1 MKKMSKIG
9 EKKLGLFPLVFFA
22 IGCMLASG
30 VFTLSGDFAAAGA
43 YTLATIIGWGIT
55 FIGMIALTMCYYRL
69 SISKP
74 DLTSGIYSYARAGF
88 GSYIGFNSAWGYWM
102 SAILALVSFFVA
114 FFGNLGGIFPVF
126 GSGTTLVSIICASVI
141 LWLFVLL
148 LMKGMNQATVINAFV
163 VIAKAIPI
171 VFMVI
176 AAIFAGAFHW
186 DIFVDNFT
194 GAGSDMPLFE
204 QVKATIFTTVWI
216 FIGIEGAVVI
226 SERAK
231 DTKIAGRATVISFI
245 ALFLLYFIISA
256 LSMGVMPHDEL
267 AALGWPSMAGVMTAI
282 VGPWGGILVNVAVFI
297 SIGGA
302 LFTYVILCTDSAFGP
317 ADKGCFPSIFSRKNK
332 NNAPTYSIIFSALIV
347 EVFLILAMISDAAF
361 QNCYYLSTISIMIP
375 YMLSAFYALKCC
387 ANGETLQGL
396 SAGRKTWEWI
406 FAIIGSIYGVWMLYA
421 SSIAYVLVCALLY
434 APGIILYI
442 IRRKEE
448 NDGPIF
454 PKIYD
459 KVVAVILIVMFVL
472 AIVLL
477 ANGTIAPF

>member
-1 MKKMSKIG
+1 MEG
-9 EKKLGLFPLVFFA
+9 QEKKLGLFPLVFFA

-43 YTLATIIGWGIT
+43 YTLATIIGWGVT

-69 SISKP
+69 AIAKP
-74 DLTSGIYSYARAGF
+74 ELTSGIYSYAREGF

-102 SAILALVSFFVA
+102 SAVLALVSFFVA
-114 FFGNLGGIFPVF
+114 FFGNLGSYIPGF
-126 GSGTTLVSIICASVI
+126 GSGSTPLAVICSSVI
-141 LWLFVLL
+141 LWLLVLL
-148 LMKGMNQATVINAFV
+148 LMRGVSQATIINAFV
-163 VIAKAIPI
+163 VVAKVIPI

-176 AAIFAGAFHW
+176 AAIFAKSFHW
-186 DIFVDNFT
+186 SIFVDNFT
-194 GAGSDMPLFE
+194 GAGSDMSLFE

-231 DTKIAGRATVISFI
+231 TMKLAGRATVISFV

-256 LSMGVMPHDEL
+256 LSMGVLPHDEL
-267 AALGWPSMAGVMTAI
+267 ASLGWPSMAGVMTAI
-282 VGPWGGILVNVAVFI
+282 VGTWGGVLVNVAVFI

-302 LFTYVILCTDSAFGP
+302 MFTYVILCTDSAFGP
-317 ADKGCFPSIFSRKNK
+317 ADQGCFPSIFKKRNK
-332 NNAPTYSIIFSALIV
+332 HNAPTYSIIFSAIIV
-347 EVFLILAMISDAAF
+347 EIFLIIAMLSDAAF
-361 QNCYYLSTISIMIP
+361 QSCYYLSTIAIMIP

-387 ANGETLQGL
+387 FNGESLQGL
-396 SAGRKTWEWI
+396 SGGGKAWTWI

-421 SSIAYVLVCALLY
+421 SSITYVLVCALLY
-434 APGIILYI
+434 APGMILYI

-454 PKIYD
+454 PKVYD
-459 KVVAVILIVMFVL
+459 KVVAALLVIMFVV

-477 ANGTIAPF
+477 ATGTISPF

>member
-1 MKKMSKIG
+1 MLN
-9 EKKLGLFPLVFFA
+9 EKKLGLFPLTFFA

-43 YTLATIIGWGIT
+43 YTLATIIGWAIT

-69 SISKP
+69 SVAKP
-74 DLTSGIYSYARAGF
+74 ELTSGIYSYARAGF

-114 FFGNLGGIFPVF
+114 FFGNLGSVFPAF
-126 GSGTTLVSIICASVI
+126 GNGSSLTSVICSSVI

-148 LMKGMNQATVINAFV
+148 LMKGVNQATVINAFV
-163 VIAKAIPI
+163 VIAKIVPI
-171 VFMVI
+171 VFLVI
-176 AAIFAGAFHW
+176 AAIFAGSFEW

-194 GAGSDMPLFE
+194 GAGSGMSLFD

-231 DTKIAGRATVISFI
+231 DTKIAGKATVISFI
-245 ALFLLYFIISA
+245 LLFLLYFVISA

-282 VGPWGGILVNVAVFI
+282 VGPWGGLLVNVAVFI

-302 LFTYVILCTDSAFGP
+302 LFTYVILCTDSASGP
-317 ADKGCFPSIFSRKNK
+317 ADQGCFPSVFSKRNK
-332 NNAPTYSIIFSALIV
+332 HNAPVNSIIFSAVLV
-347 EVFLILAMISDAAF
+347 EIFMVLAMVSDAAF
-361 QNCYYLSTISIMIP
+361 QNCYYLSTIAIMIP

-387 ANGETLQGL
+387 GTGESLQGL
-396 SAGRKTWEWI
+396 SGGNKAWTWV
-406 FAIIGSIYGVWMLYA
+406 FAILGSVYGVWMLYA

-448 NDGPIF
+448 NNGPIF
-454 PKIYD
+454 PEAYD
-459 KVVAVILIVMFVL
+459 KAVAVLLIVMFIL

>member
-1 MKKMSKIG
+1 MK
-9 EKKLGLFPLVFFA
+9 EKKLGLFSLVFFA

-55 FIGMIALTMCYYRL
+55 FVGMISLTMCYYRL
-69 SISKP
+69 SAAKP
-74 DLTSGIYSYARAGF
+74 ELTSGIYSYARSGF
-88 GSYIGFNSAWGYWM
+88 GSYIGFNAAWGYWM

-114 FFGNLGGIFPVF
+114 FFGNLGAIFPIF
-126 GSGTTLVSIICASVI
+126 GNGADLTSVICSSVI

-148 LMKGMNQATVINAFV
+148 LLKGVTQAAVINAFV

-171 VFMVI
+171 IFLVI
-176 AAIFAGAFHW
+176 AAIFAGSFHW
-186 DIFVDNFT
+186 DIFTENLM
-194 GAGSDMPLFE
+194 GEGSGMPLFE
-204 QVKATIFTTVWI
+204 QIKATIFTTVWI

-231 DTKIAGRATVISFI
+231 DTKTAGRATVISFI

-256 LSMGVMPHDEL
+256 LSMGIMPHDEL
-267 AALGWPSMAGVMTAI
+267 AALGWPSMAGIMSEI
-282 VGPWGGILVNVAVFI
+282 VGEWGGILVNIAVFI

-317 ADKGCFPSIFSRKNK
+317 AEKGCFPALFRRQNK
-332 NNAPTYSIIFSALIV
+332 NGAPVCAILAGAILV
-347 EVFLILAMISDAAF
+347 EAFLILAMISDAAF

-387 ANGETLQGL
+387 FNGELTKEM
-396 SAGRKTWEWI
+396 SAANRIMTWI
-406 FAIIGSIYGVWMLYA
+406 FAFVGSIYGIWMLYA
-421 SSIAYVLVCALLY
+421 SSISYVLVCALLY
-434 APGIILYI
+434 APGIILYY

-454 PKIYD
+454 PKVYD
-459 KVVAVILIVMFVL
+459 EVVASVLIIMFVL
-472 AIVLL
+472 AIILL
-477 ANGTIAPF
+477 ANGTIKPF

>member
-1 MKKMSKIG
+1 MNKTG
-9 EKKLGLFPLVFFA
+9 EKKLGLFPLVFFS

-43 YTLATIIGWGIT
+43 YTLATIIGWAVT

-74 DLTSGIYSYARAGF
+74 KLTSGIYSYARAGF

-114 FFGNLGGIFPVF
+114 FFGNLGSIFPIF
-126 GSGTTLVSIICASVI
+126 GSGASPAAVIGASVI
-141 LWLFVLL
+141 LWLIVLL
-148 LMKGMNQATVINAFV
+148 LLKGVNQAAVINAFV
-163 VIAKAIPI
+163 VIAKAVPI

-176 AAIFAGAFHW
+176 AAVFAGAFHW

-194 GAGSDMPLFE
+194 GAGSGMSLFD

-216 FIGIEGAVVI
+216 FIGIEGAVVL
-226 SERAK
+226 SERAR

-267 AALGWPSMAGVMTAI
+267 AALGWPSMAGIMTSI
-282 VGPWGGILVNVAVFI
+282 VGTWGGTLVNIAVFI
-297 SIGGA
+297 SVGGA
-302 LFTYVILCTDSAFGP
+302 LFTYVILCTDSASGP
-317 ADKGCFPSIFSRKNK
+317 ADKGCFPEIFRRKNK
-332 NNAPTYSIIFSALIV
+332 NNAPVYSILFSAFIV
-347 EVFLILAMISDAAF
+347 EMFLILAMVSNAAF

-387 ANGETLQGL
+387 CSGETMKGL
-396 SAGRKTWEWI
+396 SSGKKVCNWI
-406 FAIIGSIYGVWMLYA
+406 FALIGSVYGVWMLYA
-421 SSIAYVLVCALLY
+421 SSISYVLVCALLY

-442 IRRKEE
+442 IRRREE
-448 NDGPIF
+448 NDGKIF
-454 PKIYD
+454 PKLYD
-459 KVVAVILIVMFVL
+459 KVVAVILIIMFFL
-472 AIVLL
+472 AILML
-477 ANGTIAPF
+477 ASGIIEPF

>member
-1 MKKMSKIG
+1 M
-9 EKKLGLFPLVFFA
+9 EKKLSLFPLVFFA

-43 YTLATIIGWGIT
+43 YTLATLIGWGIT

-69 SISKP
+69 AIAKP
-74 DLTSGIYSYARAGF
+74 ELTSGIYSYAKEGF

-114 FFGNLGGIFPVF
+114 FFGNLGAYIPAF
-126 GSGTTLVSIICASVI
+126 GSGATPVAVICASVI
-141 LWLFVLL
+141 LWLFALL
-148 LMKGMNQATVINAFV
+148 LMRGVSQATIINAFV
-163 VIAKAIPI
+163 VIAKVIPI

-176 AAIFAGAFHW
+176 AAIFARSFHW
-186 DIFVDNFT
+186 SIFVDNFT
-194 GAGSDMPLFE
+194 GMGSGMSLFD

-231 DTKIAGRATVISFI
+231 TMKLAGNATVISFI

-256 LSMGVMPHDEL
+256 LSMGVMPHDDL
-267 AALGWPSMAGVMTAI
+267 ANLAWPSMAGVMTSI
-282 VGPWGGILVNVAVFI
+282 VGPWGGVLVNVAVFI

-302 LFTYVILCTDSAFGP
+302 LFTYVILATESAFGP
-317 ADKGCFPSIFSRKNK
+317 AAQGCFPSILNK
-332 NNAPTYSIIFSALIV
+332 RNKHDAPTYSIVASAIIV
-347 EVFLILAMISDAAF
+347 EIFLVIAMLSDAAF
-361 QNCYYLSTISIMIP
+361 QNCYYLSTIAIMIP

-387 ANGETLQGL
+387 CKGETTQGL
-396 SAGRKTWEWI
+396 SGAGKVWTWI
-406 FAIIGSIYGVWMLYA
+406 FSILGAIYGVWMLYA
-421 SSIAYVLVCALLY
+421 SSITYVLVCALLY

-448 NDGPIF
+448 NDGPVF
-454 PKIYD
+454 PKVYD
-459 KVVAVILIVMFVL
+459 KVVAVVLVVMFVV

-477 ANGTIAPF
+477 ATGVIAPF